1 MPSVT
6 QPVGGKAS
14 IPTQAVGLISYAVG
28 RCYTVFPSGA
38 PCLFR
43 EEAAGESNRHLNTM
57 ERDLSP
63 GWRGLTC

>member
-6 QPVGGKAS
+6 QPVGGKVN
-14 IPTQAVGLISYAVG
+14 IPTQVVGLRSYAAG
-28 RCYTVFPSGA
+28 RCYAAFPSGA

-43 EEAAGESNRHLNTM
+43 EEAAGESHRHLNTM

-63 GWRGLTC
+63 AGVG